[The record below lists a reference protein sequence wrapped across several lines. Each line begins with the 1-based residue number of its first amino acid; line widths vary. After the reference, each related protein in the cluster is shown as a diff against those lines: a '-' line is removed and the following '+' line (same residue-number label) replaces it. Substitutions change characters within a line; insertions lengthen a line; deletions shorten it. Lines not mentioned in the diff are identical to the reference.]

1 MIIVS
6 DTSPLRYLVEVD
18 AIQTL
23 PQLYGQVLTTP
34 QVLEELRLGHFPEKV
49 RQWAGHPPGWL
60 AIEQPVTLAFLDRLD
75 DGEASAL
82 SLARER
88 AADLVLI
95 DERAATEVARSIG
108 LRSMG
113 TLAVLQEAGYEGYI
127 DFHEAL
133 RTLTTHTQFRHS
145 QALIAQVTADYERRL
160 QERLSRRPGGPERE
174 P

>member
-6 DTSPLRYLVEVD
+6 DTGPLRYLVEVD
-18 AIQTL
+18 AVHAL
-23 PQLYGQVLTTP
+23 PRLYGDVLTTA
-34 QVLEELRLGHFPEKV
+34 QVLDELRLGHFPEKV
-49 RQWAGHPPGWL
+49 RRWAGHPPAWL
-60 AIEQPVTLAFLDRLD
+60 KIEQPAIIEFLDRLD

-127 DFHEAL
+127 DFHAAV
-133 RTLTTHTQFRHS
+133 RSLTTTTQFRHTDS
-145 QALIAQVTADYERRL
+145 LIAQIIANYERSVR
-160 QERLSRRPGGPERE
+160 ERPGGQRDRGRE

>member
-18 AIQTL
+18 VVEAL
-23 PQLYGQVLTTP
+23 PRLYGQVLTTP
-34 QVLEELRLGHFPEKV
+34 QVLAELRLGHFPEKV
-49 RQWAGHPPGWL
+49 RQWAEHPASWL
-60 AIEQPVTLAFLDRLD
+60 SIDQPRTISFLDRLD

-95 DERAATEVARSIG
+95 DERTATEVARSMG

-113 TLAVLQEAGYEGYI
+113 TLAVLQEAG
-127 DFHEAL
+127 
-133 RTLTTHTQFRHS
+133 
-145 QALIAQVTADYERRL
+145 
-160 QERLSRRPGGPERE
+160 
-174 P
+174 